1 MFSDEQRKAWAALQI
16 GPLYGDQTRD
26 QTPPPI
32 EPAAPVEQK
41 PVRAQIKVEPSITQ
55 TAMQTPVLA
64 PQIIATPLPQDWLAL
79 RELVAQCQ
87 LCALC
92 QSRTQTV
99 FASGQ
104 PGPALMIVGEAPG
117 EEEDRTGEPFVGQA
131 GKLLSNMLAQIG
143 LVRQRDVVI
152 VNSLK
157 CRPPANRNPSE
168 QELAACKPY
177 LQQQIELV
185 RPKVLLLTGKIAALA
200 VLGSEATIANLR
212 VQDHVYQLSD
222 GTNIPVLVT
231 YHTAYYLRRPAEK
244 AKGWADLVALK
255 QLLQTAA

>member
-1 MFSDEQRKAWAALQI
+1 MFSDQQRRAWAALQI
-16 GPLYGDQTRD
+16 GPLYGDQALVPTESIA
-26 QTPPPI
+26 Q
-32 EPAAPVEQK
+32 EEQK
-41 PVRAQIKVEPSITQ
+41 PVRAQIKVEVNI
-55 TAMQTPVLA
+55 AQTPVLA
-64 PQIIATPLPQDWLAL
+64 PQETVAELPQDWNAL
-79 RELVAQCQ
+79 RELVAQCR

-92 QSRTQTV
+92 ESRTQTV
-99 FASGQ
+99 FANGQ

-131 GKLLSNMLAQIG
+131 GKLMSNMLAQIG
-143 LVRQRDVVI
+143 LLRPRDVVI

-177 LQQQIELV
+177 LQKQIELV

-212 VQDHVYQLSD
+212 VQSHYYQLID
-222 GTNIPVLVT
+222 GSKIPVMVT
-231 YHTAYYLRRPAEK
+231 FHPAYYLRKPSDK
-244 AKGWADLVALK
+244 AKGWADLIALK
-255 QLLQTAA
+255 QLLQSSL